1 MNFDIFAVISYKYN
15 SICYVS
21 FKTIFGNEFGL
32 SIDSCLVDFF
42 FIAVGIH

>member
-21 FKTIFGNEFGL
+21 FKTIFGNEFEL
-32 SIDSCLVDFF
+32 SVDSCLVDFF